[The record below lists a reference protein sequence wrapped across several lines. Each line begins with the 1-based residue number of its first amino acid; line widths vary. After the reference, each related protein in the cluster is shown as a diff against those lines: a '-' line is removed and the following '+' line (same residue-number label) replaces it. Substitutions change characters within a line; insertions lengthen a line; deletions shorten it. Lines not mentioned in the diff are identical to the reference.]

1 MQIRIIIEH
10 KYSYS
15 HQKQICSYVK
25 KEKREFLYLFF
36 FTNQERNTKI
46 SRTHP
51 RLRVIGKINP
61 GGKGINKKKL
71 NKKRRGEGR
80 LSLERKG
87 GIEALIRTR

>member
-36 FTNQERNTKI
+36 YK
-46 SRTHP
+46 SREKHQNF
-51 RLRVIGKINP
+51 KNP
-61 GGKGINKKKL
+61 SQI
-71 NKKRRGEGR
+71 EGY
-80 LSLERKG
+80 K
-87 GIEALIRTR
+87 

>member
-25 KEKREFLYLFF
+25 KEKEEVFISI

-46 SRTHP
+46 S
-51 RLRVIGKINP
+51 
-61 GGKGINKKKL
+61 KKKK
-71 NKKRRGEGR
+71 NPSQIEGYR
-80 LSLERKG
+80 
-87 GIEALIRTR
+87 

>member
-25 KEKREFLYLFF
+25 KEKREFLYLFL
-36 FTNQERNTKI
+36 EIKNTKI

-80 LSLERKG
+80 QSLERKEG
-87 GIEALIRTR
+87 FKALIRIR

>member
-1 MQIRIIIEH
+1 MQIKIIIEH

-15 HQKQICSYVK
+15 NK
-25 KEKREFLYLFF
+25 KKTDMQLRKERKEGVFISI

-61 GGKGINKKKL
+61 GGKGINKK
-71 NKKRRGEGR
+71 N
-80 LSLERKG
+80 
-87 GIEALIRTR
+87 

>member
-25 KEKREFLYLFF
+25 KEKEEVFISI

-46 SRTHP
+46 SKKKKTHP
-51 RLRVIGKINP
+51 ILRVIGKINP
-61 GGKGINKKKL
+61 GGKGINKK
-71 NKKRRGEGR
+71 N
-80 LSLERKG
+80 
-87 GIEALIRTR
+87 

>member
-25 KEKREFLYLFF
+25 KEKEEVFISI

-46 SRTHP
+46 SKKKKTHP

-61 GGKGINKKKL
+61 GGKGINKK
-71 NKKRRGEGR
+71 N
-80 LSLERKG
+80 
-87 GIEALIRTR
+87 

>member
-1 MQIRIIIEH
+1 MQIKIIIEH

-15 HQKQICSYVK
+15 HQKQICNYVK
-25 KEKREFLYLFF
+25 KKKEGVFISI

-61 GGKGINKKKL
+61 GEKGINKK
-71 NKKRRGEGR
+71 N
-80 LSLERKG
+80 
-87 GIEALIRTR
+87 

>member
-15 HQKQICSYVK
+15 HQKQICNYVK

-36 FTNQERNTKI
+36 LQIKRETPKFQEPI
-46 SRTHP
+46 P
-51 RLRVIGKINP
+51 D
-61 GGKGINKKKL
+61 GKGINKKKL
-71 NKKRRGEGR
+71 SKKRRGEGQ

>member
-25 KEKREFLYLFF
+25 KEKREFLYLF

-71 NKKRRGEGR
+71 NKKRKGEGR

>member
-1 MQIRIIIEH
+1 MQIKIIIEQKH
-10 KYSYS
+10 SYS

-71 NKKRRGEGR
+71 NKKRKGEGW
-80 LSLERKG
+80 LSLERNEGLKP
-87 GIEALIRTR
+87 